1 MSYSTE
7 NTPCEGTGMFK
18 VFFSWQSDL
27 SANKTSRFIR
37 ECIDL
42 AIEFVQDVE
51 TIEAERDEAT
61 SGLTGSPD
69 IVQSILKKIDECEL
83 FITDISQCFKIDS
96 QNVKEDADLTKV
108 SPNPN
113 VLFELGYAVKSL
125 SWARIICLV
134 NTEYGNVTD
143 LPFDIAQQRVTSF
156 QFTEKNR
163 DAEKLKIAKIIAQN
177 IQTLRMK
184 PPVEKEGKSS
194 HLIGYYD
201 FESKSVVHGKYE
213 ICDVSKQDGLK
224 QRKEQAIKNAKNL
237 VEGIQSVT
245 SEMIQQRKEEEQRKQ
260 EEEAAV
266 KAAIESAYENSE
278 ESDKALEK
286 YLSDITTFEARINQE
301 AINIS
306 DLNKSFPLVQ
316 LKNRELIEKALL
328 KYLDYSAKESFFDLG
343 DLRSVPD
350 FGSLSPSRKA
360 EGTEIEKKKYKLI
373 KELESELRNIF
384 CLHEFPK
391 LFEKMYFIPVAIKN
405 QSSVEDSNLRIVI
418 SIRNGEA
425 VKPSKALLENLFRGF
440 EDYICDQDDEKGL
453 VYELFQLFTDDYISM
468 EYHPQ
473 LEPVSYPSRP
483 FPITDPFFT
492 PAKDEDD
499 IEDEMQEY
507 IATPLQSDFY
517 EFKLDNLRPGE
528 CKWVGQGMLIKPSE
542 EEVCLKYKIYSSKLG
557 KSIDGE
563 LHLSKHV

>member
-1 MSYSTE
+1 
-7 NTPCEGTGMFK
+7 MFK

-69 IVQSILKKIDECEL
+69 IVQSILRKIDESDL
-83 FITDISQCFKIDS
+83 FITDVSQCFKIDS

-113 VLFELGYAVKSL
+113 VLFELGYAVKSR
-125 SWARIICLV
+125 SWARVICLF

-177 IQTLRMK
+177 IQALRMK
-184 PPVEKEGKSS
+184 PPVEKEGNSS
-194 HLIGYYD
+194 HLIGCYD
-201 FESKSVVHGKYE
+201 FESKSVMHGKYE
-213 ICDVSKQDGLK
+213 IWDVSNQDGLK
-224 QRKEQAIKNAKNL
+224 RRKEQAIKKAKNL
-237 VEGIQSVT
+237 VEKIQSVT
-245 SEMIQQRKEEEQRKQ
+245 SEMIQQREKMKQRKQ
-260 EEEAAV
+260 EEETVA
-266 KAAIESAYENSE
+266 KAAIKSAVGSGKEPS
-278 ESDKALEK
+278 KALAK
-286 YLSDITTFEARINQE
+286 YRSHIADLETTISHEVINY
-301 AINIS
+301 N

-316 LKNRELIEKALL
+316 LRNREMIEKALL
-328 KYLDYSAKESFFDLG
+328 KYFEYSATEAFFDLG
-343 DLRSVPD
+343 DLRSVPEI
-350 FGSLSPSRKA
+350 GSIPPSRKA
-360 EGTEIEKKKYKLI
+360 EGTELEKKKYKLI
-373 KELESELRNIF
+373 KELESELRNIL

-391 LFEKMYFIPVAIKN
+391 LFEEMQFIPVAIKN

-418 SIRNGEA
+418 SVRNGEA
-425 VKPSKALLENLFRGF
+425 VKPSKALLRNLFRGF

-473 LEPVSYPSRP
+473 LEPASYPSHP
-483 FPITDPFFT
+483 FPISDTFFT

-499 IEDEMQEY
+499 IEDDMQEY

-528 CKWVGQGMLIKPSE
+528 CKWIGQGMLIKPSGAK
-542 EEVCLKYKIYSSKLG
+542 VCLKYQIYSSKLG

-563 LHLSKHV
+563 LHCDHE